1 MISQKVV
8 DGVGLQAIGH
18 MPITPVTGEPFN
30 ANKYRIRLDIPIES
44 AITLPGGKIGK
55 HQVLRGK
62 DMEVALLPYEPNNH
76 DVLIGMDLLDAY
88 HITIFKNICIL
99 SN

>member
-8 DGVGLQAIGH
+8 DDVGLQAIGH
-18 MPITPVTGEPFN
+18 MPITPVTGKQFD

-44 AITLPGGKIGK
+44 AISLPGGDIGK

-62 DMEVALLPYEPNNH
+62 DMEVALLPYDPANH
-76 DVLIGMDLLDAY
+76 DILIGMDLLMAF
-88 HITIFKNICIL
+88 HMTIYGAHFIL